1 VNAIRSK
8 SIPFSYLPP
17 LWGKVP
23 TALRSS
29 AHVGGRGVCRREIF
43 ILPLVILCAC
53 ETNDA
58 GYFPATELTDDN
70 GYHRRWFSRYFL
82 TMNEP
87 VLYRQINVDYS
98 VRLTRL
104 TDEVDAFSLRIDRL
118 NNGEIFASYKR
129 FNYVRA
135 GELNPRPAAV
145 LARKLAP
152 AEFSRL
158 TAEVARQEFFSL
170 PEQTEFVEGNIVWL
184 LEVYDGTKF
193 HAVVTPAMQRSRP
206 FGAIAA
212 VAGEVTQIRDATGG

>member
-1 VNAIRSK
+1 M
-8 SIPFSYLPP
+8 L
-17 LWGKVP
+17 L
-23 TALRSS
+23 
-29 AHVGGRGVCRREIF
+29 
-43 ILPLVILCAC
+43 LPLALLSAC

-58 GYFPATELTDDN
+58 GYFPATELSDDN
-70 GYHRRWFSRYFL
+70 GYYRRWFGRQFL

-87 VLYRQINVDYS
+87 ILYRQINVDYS

-118 NNGEIFASYKR
+118 NTGEVFASYKR

-158 TAEVARQEFFSL
+158 TDEVARQDFFAL
-170 PEQTEFVEGNIVWL
+170 PEQTEFIEGNIVWL
-184 LEVYDGTKF
+184 LEVYDGAKF
-193 HAVVTPAMQRSRP
+193 HAVVTPAMQRSPP

-212 VAGEVTQIRDATGG
+212 TAGEVTQIRDANGG

>member
-1 VNAIRSK
+1 M
-8 SIPFSYLPP
+8 
-17 LWGKVP
+17 W
-23 TALRSS
+23 LRAVSS
-29 AHVGGRGVCRREIF
+29 
-43 ILPLVILCAC
+43 LLLVAAASAC
-53 ETNDA
+53 TTNDA
-58 GYFPATELTDDN
+58 GYFPATELSDDD
-70 GYHRRWFSRYFL
+70 GYYRRWFGRQFL

-87 VLYRQINVDYS
+87 ILHRQINVDYS

-129 FNYVRA
+129 FNYARA
-135 GELNPRPAAV
+135 GELNPRAAAV

-158 TAEVARQEFFSL
+158 TDEIARQEFFAL

-193 HAVVTPAMQRSRP
+193 HAVITPVMQRSRP

-212 VAGEVTQIRDATGG
+212 IAGEVTQIRDATGG

>member
-1 VNAIRSK
+1 MSSVARSA
-8 SIPFSYLPP
+8 
-17 LWGKVP
+17 KVD
-23 TALRSS
+23 
-29 AHVGGRGVCRREIF
+29 GRGVSRRCLLIS
-43 ILPLVILCAC
+43 LLALSSCS
-53 ETNDA
+53 TNDA
-58 GYFPATELTDDN
+58 GYFPATEFSDDD
-70 GYHRRWFSRYFL
+70 GYYRRWFGRHFL

-87 VLYRQINVDYS
+87 ILYRQINVDYS

-152 AEFSRL
+152 ADFSRL
-158 TAEVARQEFFSL
+158 TDEIARQDFFAL
-170 PEQTEFVEGNIVWL
+170 PEQVEFVEGNIVWL

-193 HAVVTPAMQRSRP
+193 HAVITPVMRRSPP

-212 VAGEVTQIRDATGG
+212 IAGEVTQIRDATGS

>member
-1 VNAIRSK
+1 MLVPRRSL
-8 SIPFSYLPP
+8 F
-17 LWGKVP
+17 V
-23 TALRSS
+23 
-29 AHVGGRGVCRREIF
+29 
-43 ILPLVILCAC
+43 LPLAFLSGC

-58 GYFPATELTDDN
+58 GFFAATEPSDDN
-70 GYHRRWFSRYFL
+70 GYYPRWFSRHFL

-118 NNGEIFASYKR
+118 NNSEIFASYKR

-158 TAEVARQEFFSL
+158 TEEVSRQEFFAL
-170 PEQTEFVEGNIVWL
+170 PEQTEFIEGNIVWL
-184 LEVYDGTKF
+184 LEVYDGAKF

>member
-1 VNAIRSK
+1 VSRR
-8 SIPFSYLPP
+8 FLLLLPIV
-17 LWGKVP
+17 L
-23 TALRSS
+23 TAS
-29 AHVGGRGVCRREIF
+29 ACT
-43 ILPLVILCAC
+43 
-53 ETNDA
+53 TNDA
-58 GYFPATELTDDN
+58 GYFPATELRDDN
-70 GYHRRWFSRYFL
+70 GYYSRWFSRHFL

-87 VLYRQINVDYS
+87 VLYRQINVDYA

-118 NNGEIFASYKR
+118 DNGEIFASYKR
-129 FNYVRA
+129 FRYVRA

-152 AEFSRL
+152 ADFSRL
-158 TAEVARQEFFSL
+158 MDEIARQEFFSL

-184 LEVYDGTKF
+184 LEVYDGAKF

>member
-1 VNAIRSK
+1 V
-8 SIPFSYLPP
+8 L
-17 LWGKVP
+17 
-23 TALRSS
+23 T
-29 AHVGGRGVCRREIF
+29 
-43 ILPLVILCAC
+43 AC
-53 ETNDA
+53 EINDA
-58 GYFPATELTDDN
+58 GYFPATELSDDN

-87 VLYRQINVDYS
+87 VLYRQINVDYA

-118 NNGEIFASYKR
+118 NTGEVFVSYKR

-145 LARKLAP
+145 LTRKLTA
-152 AEFSRL
+152 ADFSRL
-158 TAEVARQEFFSL
+158 TAEIARQEFFTL

-184 LEVYDGTKF
+184 LEVYDGMKF
-193 HAVVTPAMQRSRP
+193 HAVVTPATQRSRP

-212 VAGEVTQIRDATGG
+212 VAGEVTQIRDATGS

>member
-1 VNAIRSK
+1 M
-8 SIPFSYLPP
+8 
-17 LWGKVP
+17 W
-23 TALRSS
+23 LRVVSS
-29 AHVGGRGVCRREIF
+29 LLLFAAASGCT
-43 ILPLVILCAC
+43 
-53 ETNDA
+53 TNDA
-58 GYFPATELTDDN
+58 GYFPATELSDDD
-70 GYHRRWFSRYFL
+70 GYYRRWFGRQFL

-118 NNGEIFASYKR
+118 NTGEIFASYKR

-170 PEQTEFVEGNIVWL
+170 PEQTEFIEGNIVWL
-184 LEVYDGTKF
+184 LEVYDGAKF
-193 HAVVTPAMQRSRP
+193 HAVVTPAMQRSRS

>member
-1 VNAIRSK
+1 MS
-8 SIPFSYLPP
+8 L
-17 LWGKVP
+17 L
-23 TALRSS
+23 ALS
-29 AHVGGRGVCRREIF
+29 ACT
-43 ILPLVILCAC
+43 
-53 ETNDA
+53 TNDA
-58 GYFPATELTDDN
+58 GYFPATELRDDN
-70 GYHRRWFSRYFL
+70 GYYSRWFSRHFL

-152 AEFSRL
+152 ADFSRL
-158 TAEVARQEFFSL
+158 TDEVARQEFFSL

-184 LEVYDGTKF
+184 LEVYDGMKF
-193 HAVVTPAMQRSRP
+193 HAVITPAMQRSRP

-212 VAGEVTQIRDATGG
+212 TAGEVTQIRDATGS

>member
-1 VNAIRSK
+1 MLVSRRS
-8 SIPFSYLPP
+8 IL
-17 LWGKVP
+17 V
-23 TALRSS
+23 
-29 AHVGGRGVCRREIF
+29 
-43 ILPLVILCAC
+43 LPLALLSAC

-58 GYFPATELTDDN
+58 GYFPATEFTDDN
-70 GYHRRWFSRYFL
+70 GYYRRWFGRHFL

-87 VLYRQINVDYS
+87 ILYRQINVDYA
-98 VRLTRL
+98 VRLTRM

-129 FNYVRA
+129 FNYIRA

-152 AEFSRL
+152 ADFARL
-158 TAEVARQEFFSL
+158 TAEVARQDFFAL

-184 LEVYDGTKF
+184 LEVYDGMKF
-193 HAVVTPAMQRSRP
+193 HAVITPAMQRSRP

-212 VAGEVTQIRDATGG
+212 AAGEVTQISDATGG

>member
-1 VNAIRSK
+1 M
-8 SIPFSYLPP
+8 F
-17 LWGKVP
+17 
-23 TALRSS
+23 
-29 AHVGGRGVCRREIF
+29 C
-43 ILPLVILCAC
+43 LPLVLLSAC

-58 GYFPATELTDDN
+58 GYFPATELSDDN
-70 GYHRRWFSRYFL
+70 GYFRRWFSRYFL

-87 VLYRQINVDYS
+87 VLYRQINVDYA

-118 NNGEIFASYKR
+118 NTGEVFASYKR

-152 AEFSRL
+152 ADFSRL
-158 TAEVARQEFFSL
+158 TAEVARQEFFTL

-184 LEVYDGTKF
+184 LEVYDGMKF

-212 VAGEVTQIRDATGG
+212 VAGEVTQIRDATGS